1 MKTSPRFWLA
11 ATAVVLAS
19 LLPKMVLS
27 VLRQGS
33 AAAAT
38 AAPSERLRTFLVTT
52 TGAPVQPVSAK
63 GAAQTGSGE
72 IAGWRFRSG
81 GCAGQAFLS
90 GLPGN
95 LDFQAHA
102 WAPKGARISYVYR
115 GLVSPRPPMARLAF
129 DVMAS
134 RSIAEFLPA
143 SAVEPRYVVVV
154 VPGDCAPPAL
164 PWVRLRL
171 N

>member
-1 MKTSPRFWLA
+1 MKSPERFWLA

-19 LLPKMVLS
+19 LAPKMVLS

-33 AAAAT
+33 AAAAR
-38 AAPSERLRTFLVTT
+38 AAPNDSLRAFLVTA
-52 TGAPVQPVSAK
+52 TGAPVEPVRPK
-63 GAAQTGSGE
+63 GAQAGSGV
-72 IAGWRFRSG
+72 IAGWRFRSA
-81 GCAGQAFLS
+81 GCADQAFLS
-90 GLPGN
+90 DLPGN

-102 WAPKGARISYVYR
+102 LAPKGARVSYVYR
-115 GLVSPRPPMARLAF
+115 GLVSARPPTARLAF

-134 RSIAEFLPA
+134 RSLAEFSPA
-143 SAVEPRYVVVV
+143 SAAEPRYVVVV
-154 VPGDCAPPAL
+154 VPGDCPPPAL